1 MERGFFGEA
10 ALYSVIQLFSYSD
23 VLFGCIIKIT
33 NIASNNKKKSY
44 YVEKG
49 IYERIINQ
57 ETKTQM
63 EVTSVN
69 NMVGE
74 VGVFVERMI
83 LTIWDTNN

>member
-1 MERGFFGEA
+1 MTAMMDSGTRGSFD
-10 ALYSVIQLFSYSD
+10 IQLFSYSD

-33 NIASNNKKKSY
+33 NIASNKKKSY